1 MLSTHAIAMRKA
13 MSLCLALFERNVKS
27 LSQEVLCECVAP
39 FKWPCWSCW
48 SPFPR
53 DSLPRRSYQAV
64 TTYDH
69 LILTPHS
76 LEPLKPPGK
85 LTSEGHRTLYLGIK
99 VLNVPGFRAPI
110 SGISHSLGVKN
121 IFLWLA
127 HKLHNTVLGET
138 HPDYKQLT

>member
-1 MLSTHAIAMRKA
+1 MPANHILMLSTHTIAMRKA
-13 MSLCLALFERNVKS
+13 MTLCLALFQINVRS

-39 FKWPCWSCW
+39 FKWPCWS
-48 SPFPR
+48 PFPCG
-53 DSLPRRSYQAV
+53 SLPRRRYQAV
-64 TTYDH
+64 STYDH

-127 HKLHNTVLGET
+127 HKLHNTVLGGNV
-138 HPDYKQLT
+138 P